1 MNEYAFNR
9 TFNAM
14 QEAYDNMQPP
24 DDYDDDYDEDYDEE
38 EDEDEEDYDSY
49 LESLEEEAY
58 ERAWAQYDPYKSP

>member
-1 MNEYAFNR
+1 MSEYAFNR

-24 DDYDDDYDEDYDEE
+24 DDYDDDYYDEE
-38 EDEDEEDYDSY
+38 EDKDEEEEDWDSY
-49 LESLEEEAY
+49 LEQLEEEAY

>member
-24 DDYDDDYDEDYDEE
+24 DDDYDDDYDEE

-49 LESLEEEAY
+49 FESLEEESY
-58 ERAWAQYDPYKSP
+58 ERVWAQYDPYKSP